1 MKEKLKKSV
10 KPIIRIV
17 AFILVFAFVF
27 VFLTYTSKPGDL
39 RNSSRI
45 YGLYA
50 EKKNTLDVVNIG
62 GSATFV
68 YYAPLQA
75 WENHGI
81 VSYDYAAAGVQA
93 ELYKHMIEEV
103 LKTQSPELIVIDAR
117 AFQYRDAEND
127 GSQPP
132 SEFTYRTTL
141 DGMRLSMNKIRFI
154 NENVGT
160 RIEDDD
166 KLSYYLDLIKYHGH
180 GYPNKDKMK
189 LMLGIYKEKYNGFFL
204 EAKNQELTKCEFNT
218 TDKRPVSEDTEKVL
232 VDLLEYIKQID
243 CEFLFTVS
251 PYLEKEEHKQTFNYV
266 EGIIKQYGYNFLDA
280 NDYIEEMGIDYSTDF
295 YDEKHVNIL
304 GATKYTDFLS
314 RYMID
319 NYDLPDRSDD
329 PAYAFMN
336 DYVDEW
342 HKDIDASKEKLSE
355 ILEDNSNE

>member
-1 MKEKLKKSV
+1 MKEKFKKSV
-10 KPIIRIV
+10 KPLIRIV
-17 AFILVFAFVF
+17 AFALVFVFVF

-50 EKKNTLDVVNIG
+50 EKENTLDVVNIG

-75 WENHGI
+75 WEDYGI

-103 LKTQSPELIVIDAR
+103 LKTQSPKLIVLDAR

-127 GSQPP
+127 DSQPP

-141 DGMRLSMNKIRFI
+141 DGMRLSLNKIRFI
-154 NENVGT
+154 NNNVGVY
-160 RIEDDD
+160 IEDDD

-180 GYPNKDKMK
+180 GYPNVDKMK
-189 LMLGIYKEKYNGFFL
+189 IMLGKYKDKYNGFFI
-204 EAKNQELTKCEFNT
+204 EAKNEELKKEEFE
-218 TDKRPVSEDTEKVL
+218 TDETRPVSEDTNAVL
-232 VDLLEYIKQID
+232 VDLLEYMQGID

-266 EGIIKQYGYNFLDA
+266 ESVVEQYGYKFLDA
-280 NDYIEEMGIDYSTDF
+280 NDYVDEMGIDYSTDF
-295 YDEKHVNIL
+295 YDTKHVNIY
-304 GATKYTDFLS
+304 GAEKYTEFLS
-314 RYMID
+314 KYMLE
-319 NYDLPDRSDD
+319 NYDIPDRTDD

-336 DYVDEW
+336 NYVDQW
-342 HKDIDASKEKLSE
+342 HQETETAREKLDKIIE
-355 ILEDNSNE
+355 EKSNE